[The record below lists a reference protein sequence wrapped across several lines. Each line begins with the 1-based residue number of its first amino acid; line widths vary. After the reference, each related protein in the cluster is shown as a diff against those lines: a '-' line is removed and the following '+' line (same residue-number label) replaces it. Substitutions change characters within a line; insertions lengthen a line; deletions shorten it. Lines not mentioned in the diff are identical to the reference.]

1 MNRLLIAFCT
11 MLAST
16 AFAQDF
22 VSVAP
27 GAKVL
32 KDDGKI
38 RIIDFRARAGMKIP
52 LHSHPTMVVYLL
64 KGGGVRFTL
73 QDGKTVES
81 TAPTGAALINPP
93 VTHSQE
99 HIADSHAIL
108 VEIAEGATFPPAPS
122 GPDLFAV
129 GASHVKLLKEND
141 RIRVYE
147 YTAKKGDKVA
157 MHSHPAHVV
166 YLLDAGQTQFTLA
179 DGSKPKPGQVKDGD
193 ALINPPVTH
202 AQEHLEDVRGILIEL
217 KR

>member
-11 MLAST
+11 MLACT

-81 TAPTGAALINPP
+81 NAPTGAALINPP

-129 GASHVKLLKEND
+129 GANHVKLLKEND

-147 YTAKKGDKVA
+147 YTAKKGDKVG

-179 DGSKPKPGQVKDGD
+179 DGTKPKPGQVKDGD

-202 AQEHLEDVRGILIEL
+202 AQEHLEDVRGIVIEL

>member
-1 MNRLLIAFCT
+1 MMSR
-11 MLAST
+11 T

-81 TAPTGAALINPP
+81 NAPTGAALINPP

-99 HIADSHAIL
+99 HIAIRTPFSSRSPKAPRSR
-108 VEIAEGATFPPAPS
+108 PP
-122 GPDLFAV
+122 
-129 GASHVKLLKEND
+129 
-141 RIRVYE
+141 R
-147 YTAKKGDKVA
+147 
-157 MHSHPAHVV
+157 
-166 YLLDAGQTQFTLA
+166 AGRTCSRWERT
-179 DGSKPKPGQVKDGD
+179 
-193 ALINPPVTH
+193 T
-202 AQEHLEDVRGILIEL
+202 
-217 KR
+217 